1 MRHLAESVRSCG
13 FDISD
18 TLTPSPLYK
27 DNTACIQWSHNM
39 TTKKIRH
46 MGLRK
51 NSVREWV
58 ADKTLNI
65 LHVSGRVNPA
75 DIFTKEMRD
84 RAHFWRLQNSFMC
97 HLSDFIQQSILV
109 IHHQSQS
116 TSHMTPCQGAPSA
129 ASSKAVV
136 AQHSYFAALC
146 SIPIC
151 QTFSAISH
159 LSSAGC
165 QLIQNLHHVVPSGV
179 LWDPISSGNGVF
191 SAGFF
196 SHTKSALNPLWLVAL
211 PAPLFMDARMGGV
224 VPRVPRG
231 YLLHSSWN
239 ATSTT
244 PVDFSLVP

>member
-1 MRHLAESVRSCG
+1 MCHLAESVRSSG

-18 TLTPSPLYK
+18 TLTPSPLYN
-27 DNTACIQWSHNM
+27 DNAACIQWSHNM

-46 MGLRK
+46 MELRE

-84 RAHFWRLQNSFMC
+84 GAHFRRLRDSFMC
-97 HLSDFIQQSILV
+97 RLSDFIQQSILV

-116 TSHMTPCQGAPSA
+116 TSHMTLHRGVPSA

-136 AQHSYFAALC
+136 AQKSYFAALC

-151 QTFSAISH
+151 RTFSTISH
-159 LSSAGC
+159 LSSTGR
-165 QLIQNLHHVVPSGV
+165 QLIRKLHHVVPSGV
-179 LWDPISSGNGVF
+179 L
-191 SAGFF
+191 
-196 SHTKSALNPLWLVAL
+196 
-211 PAPLFMDARMGGV
+211 
-224 VPRVPRG
+224 
-231 YLLHSSWN
+231 
-239 ATSTT
+239 
-244 PVDFSLVP
+244 